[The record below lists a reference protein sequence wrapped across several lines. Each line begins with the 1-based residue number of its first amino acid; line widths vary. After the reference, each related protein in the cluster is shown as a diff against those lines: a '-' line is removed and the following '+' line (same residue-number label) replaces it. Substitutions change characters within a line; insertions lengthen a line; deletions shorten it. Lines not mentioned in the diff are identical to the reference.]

1 MILRFHDE
9 GGESETGFMNSLLF
23 LQKNQAGSCLCV

>member
-23 LQKNQAGSCLCV
+23 YKIAGGLLPLR